1 MIIRM
6 VQKMKRHPNKRR
18 ALSPTEKLQICFS
31 DPVYF
36 IETFV
41 WAIDKT
47 GHKCRFH
54 LNPEQK
60 MLLDG
65 LKHNKYNIISKS
77 RQLGIS
83 YVMCA
88 YSLWLAITKPE
99 STCFLIAHTEKAT
112 REVFHKLKQLY
123 SDLPDCIR
131 PAALAN
137 NRAELAL
144 TNGSRISCY
153 TMSNSEI
160 GRGSTIDFVHLSEVA
175 FMKADALEKN
185 LLAIEQALAPEARIV
200 LESTSNGVNKFSEI
214 YTKAEQKD
222 SLYHNYF
229 FPWYQDKI
237 MFKIEVNQ
245 FTKAY
250 NNISDHPL
258 CEKDFDDDEKE
269 LYTMGADLNQ
279 LSWRRMKIKNIGLE
293 KFRQE
298 FPSTFQESIIVT
310 GNSVFNTEHVI
321 KAYNSAKANIVECAF
336 NCPKDLIIYRNYMNI
351 WETPQSSEKYYMG
364 IDAGEGIGQDYHVI
378 TILDK
383 DLKECFQLRSN
394 KIAPYEVAKCAY
406 KLAILY
412 NNALIVVEKASGG
425 NVILDKL
432 VHEYMYKNLYKHKEF
447 DAKGKMVKKVGW
459 VTSAKSKPI
468 LIGDFVELFDNNDIG
483 ICSLELL
490 NEMKTY
496 QYEDNGAM
504 NGKNGF
510 HDDTIISIALAY
522 QGIKSNVMYY

>member
-1 MIIRM
+1 MESKPRYSRDRLNPQ
-6 VQKMKRHPNKRR
+6 QKLIACINNPVLFIQTFMYALNK
-18 ALSPTEKLQICFS
+18 SGNK
-31 DPVYF
+31 VH
-36 IETFV
+36 FV
-41 WAIDKT
+41 
-47 GHKCRFH
+47 
-54 LNPEQK
+54 LNPEQLI
-60 MLLDG
+60 LLNG
-65 LKHNKYNIISKS
+65 LKNNKYNIVSKS

-123 SDLPDCIR
+123 NDLPDCIK
-131 PAALAN
+131 PEYVAN

-144 TNGSRISCY
+144 ANGSRISCY

-160 GRGSTIDFVHLSEVA
+160 GRGSTIDFVHFSEVA
-175 FMKADALEKN
+175 FMKPDALEKN
-185 LLAIEQALAPEARIV
+185 LLAIEQALAPQARIV
-200 LESTSNGVNKFSEI
+200 LESTSNGINKFSEI
-214 YTKAEQKD
+214 YNKAEQKD

-229 FPWYQDKI
+229 FPWYKDKV
-237 MFKIEVNQ
+237 MFKLEVNQ

-258 CEKDFDDDEKE
+258 CEKDLDDDERE
-269 LYTMGADLNQ
+269 LCKLGADLSQ

-298 FPSTFQESIIVT
+298 FPSSFQESIIVT

-321 KAYNSAKANIVECAF
+321 KAYNNVKANVKECAF
-336 NCPKDLIIYRNYMNI
+336 NCPKDLIVYRNYMKI
-351 WETPQSSEKYYMG
+351 WESPQKGDKYYMG
-364 IDAGEGIGQDYHVI
+364 IDCGEGVGQDYHVI
-378 TILDK
+378 TILNQ

-406 KLAILY
+406 MLGKIY

-425 NVILDKL
+425 NVVLDKL
-432 VHEYMYKNLYKHKEF
+432 VHEYTYRNLYKHKEF
-447 DAKGKMVKKVGW
+447 DQKGKMIKKVGR
-459 VTSAKSKPI
+459 VTSAKSKPL
-468 LIGDFVELFDNNDIG
+468 LIGDFVELFDNNDVY
-483 ICSLELL
+483 ICSLDLL

-504 NGKNGF
+504 NGKTGF
-510 HDDTIISIALAY
+510 HDDTVISICLAY